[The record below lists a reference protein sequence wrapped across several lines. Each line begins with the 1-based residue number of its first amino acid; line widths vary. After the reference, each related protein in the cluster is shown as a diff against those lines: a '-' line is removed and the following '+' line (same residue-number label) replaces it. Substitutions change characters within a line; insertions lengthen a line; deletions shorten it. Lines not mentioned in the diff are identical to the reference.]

1 MIHNAGPAENYEDQ
15 KKYNLITEHD
25 NIDLYLNTEVI
36 DVKMKGNSIK
46 AVIGKNIENGLEYIF
61 HGDYFAD
68 CTGDGNLVFWPEL
81 ISE

>member
-61 HGDYFAD
+61 HGDYLQTVPE
-68 CTGDGNLVFWPEL
+68 TGISVFGR
-81 ISE
+81 S